1 MTTRNLEFM
10 FKPATVALIGASQK
24 PASVGAVLSR
34 NLFSAGFEG
43 DIFPVNPK
51 YDSVQGVCTFPDIAA
66 LPQAPDLAVV
76 ATPPDTVPEVIR
88 KLGEKGS
95 RAAVVITAG
104 FAEGQNR
111 HGQALQAALLQ
122 AARPNLL
129 RIVGP
134 NCLGIM
140 VPGIGL
146 NASFGHVAPLPGR
159 LAFVAQSGAVLT
171 SVLDWATAR
180 RIGFSHFVSLGD
192 MADVDFGDMLD
203 YLTNDSHTRA
213 ILLYVEAIRHARKF
227 MSAAR
232 AAARVKP
239 VVVIKAGRFQEGAA
253 AAASHTGAMAGS
265 DAVYDAAFRRAGMLR
280 VKDMQALF
288 DVVGT
293 LAMTRPFR
301 GDRLAIL
308 TNGGG
313 VGVLATDALIERG
326 GRLADLCEETRSRLN
341 AVLPPTWSHGNP
353 VDIIGD
359 APGSRYA
366 DALEALLDDPE
377 VDAILVL
384 HCPTAVISGIEA
396 AQAVIATVKKN
407 ELKTSRRGLLT
418 SWLGEGAA
426 EGARHAFAENRIPS
440 YRTPEEAVRA
450 FMQMVRYHRGQ
461 EMLMETPPSV
471 PENFRPDTEAVS
483 GILKAALAEERQWLS
498 EAEAKAV
505 LAAYQIPVALTRV
518 AATPEAAA
526 ELAAGF
532 DAPVAL
538 KILSPDISHKTDV
551 GGVAL
556 DLETPEAVRA
566 AADAMLQL
574 VHNARPEARIQGFT
588 VQPMVPRSHAHE
600 LIIGM
605 TEDAQ
610 FGPVMLFG
618 HGGTAVEV
626 IDDKA
631 LALPPLN
638 MRLAREMMD
647 RTRIIRLLEGY
658 RGMPPADLDAI
669 ALTLVKVSQ
678 LACDMAEV
686 VELDINPLLAGAHGV
701 MALDARIRVR
711 PSGRPAAE
719 RLAIRPYPKELEETV
734 TLPNGQKL
742 LLRPIR
748 PEDEPAVHDLFQR
761 LSPEEIRFRFLH
773 TMKIL
778 SHDLAARLSQIDYDR
793 QMALVL
799 AEGEGQ
805 GSPTLCGGVRMSAD
819 PDNTAAEFAI
829 LLRSDMTGKGLGPML
844 MRKIIDYAR
853 SRGIGEIYGEV
864 LAENHTMRR
873 LCEAFGFSIKAVPD
887 DPGVIRAGL
896 KL

>member
-51 YDSVQGVCTFPDIAA
+51 YDTIQGVRTFPDIAA

-76 ATPPDTVPEVIR
+76 ATPPDTVPEIIR
-88 KLGEKGS
+88 KLGEKGT
-95 RAAVVITAG
+95 RTAVVITAG
-104 FAEGQNR
+104 FAEGQNH

-122 AARPNLL
+122 AARPHLL

-293 LAMTRPFR
+293 LAMTRPFT
-301 GDRLAIL
+301 GDRLAVL

-359 APGSRYA
+359 APSSRYA
-366 DALEALLDDPE
+366 DALEALLDDPG

-384 HCPTAVISGIEA
+384 HCPTAVASGIEA

-498 EAEAKAV
+498 EAEAKTV

-600 LIIGM
+600 LIVGM
-605 TEDAQ
+605 TEDPQ

-658 RGMPPADLDAI
+658 RGMPAADLDAI

-734 TLPNGQKL
+734 ILPNGQKL

-799 AEGEGQ
+799 AEGGGQ
-805 GSPTLCGGVRMSAD
+805 GSPALCGGVRISAD